1 MFDASSS
8 DASSV
13 HRTIHRLDGLV
24 AVVTGAAYG
33 PKAALGSVFAD
44 ALCAEGARVVVAD
57 IVDAE
62 PVAAALRARGGQA
75 IAVRVDVTDEAS
87 VEALAAKAE
96 EAFGRLDIL
105 VNNAVVGSNIPPVP
119 IGALD
124 VAAWDQVMA
133 VGLRGSFLCAKAAA
147 PRMARNGWGKIVN
160 LGSTTMQDGLPNR
173 LHYVSMKGGIQAL
186 TRALAR
192 ELGPQGIRVNTLA
205 TGLVANP
212 AAGAA
217 FTAKPELVAAIR
229 ADRAIPEDVTPADL
243 TGPLVFLCSRDSDAV
258 TGQFIVADKG
268 GFFT

>member
-1 MFDASSS
+1 MPDPMPVNST
-8 DASSV
+8 
-13 HRTIHRLDGLV
+13 RRRLDGLV

-44 ALCAEGARVVVAD
+44 ALRAEGASVVVAD
-57 IVDAE
+57 IADAE
-62 PVAAALRARGGQA
+62 PVAAALRAKGGRA
-75 IAVRVDVTDEAS
+75 HAVAVDVTDERS
-87 VEALAAKAE
+87 VEAMTSAAM

-105 VNNAVVGSNIPPVP
+105 VNCAVVGSNVPPVP
-119 IGALD
+119 LGAMD

-147 PRMARNGWGKIVN
+147 PLMARNRWGKIVN
-160 LGSTTMQDGLPNR
+160 IGSTTMQEGLPNR
-173 LHYVSMKGGIQAL
+173 LHYVSMKGGILAM

-192 ELGPQGIRVNTLA
+192 ELGAQGIRVNTLA

-217 FTAKPELVAAIR
+217 FAKKPERLAAIR
-229 ADRAIPEDVTPADL
+229 AARSIPEDVTVDDL
-243 TGPLVFLCSRDSDAV
+243 TGPLVFLCSHESDAI

-268 GFFT
+268 AYFA